1 MTVLV
6 SILFI
11 LLLIVLAVFAY
22 DLWRN
27 YLAKLSSIK
36 LELAVIIAVF
46 TYFLLMII
54 AIILSEEKYLTI
66 TISPYF
72 ILAIPIIFILIPVTI
87 TKDLDKSTKLVSN
100 WIAWVGAAGVV
111 IMLALTIV
119 DIIGIKIFS
128 TPVPGGIEIVAFLGV
143 VITAFGMAYTQAEH
157 GNIQVEFFVTR
168 LPKRIRAILGVF
180 TSLLGITLFALLAW
194 QSVRYGINL
203 QQSGEVSM
211 TSRIPFY
218 PFVYAIAFCCI
229 PVCFV
234 LIVEMMKNIM
244 KVVNR

>member
-1 MTVLV
+1 M
-6 SILFI
+6 
-11 LLLIVLAVFAY
+11 
-22 DLWRN
+22 
-27 YLAKLSSIK
+27 
-36 LELAVIIAVF
+36 
-46 TYFLLMII
+46 
-54 AIILSEEKYLTI
+54 AIIER
-66 TISPYF
+66 
-72 ILAIPIIFILIPVTI
+72 
-87 TKDLDKSTKLVSN
+87 LDKWGKSISN
-100 WIAWVGAAGVV
+100 WIVWIGGAGV
-111 IMLALTIV
+111 ILMLALTV
-119 DIIGIKIFS
+119 ADIIGVKIFK
-128 TPVPGGIEIVAFLGV
+128 TPVPGAIEIVAFLGV
-143 VITAFGMAYTQAEH
+143 IITAFGMAYTQAEH